1 MIDIESEIFDV
12 VSKKLKEKYN
22 PIYVTGEIVKSPPSF
37 PCVSIVEMDNQ
48 VYRHTRTSSITENH
62 AQLMYE
68 VNVYSNLSKRKK
80 AETKGILAIVDTELG
95 KLGFTRIMTSPI
107 PNGDDATIYRR
118 IARYRA
124 VVSKD
129 KVIYRR

>member
-1 MIDIESEIFDV
+1 MIDIESEIFDI

-37 PCVSIVEMDNQ
+37 PCVSIVERDNQ
-48 VYRHTRTSSITENH
+48 VYRHTRTSSATENH
-62 AQLMYE
+62 AELMYE
-68 VNVYSNLSKRKK
+68 VNVYSNLVKRKK
-80 AETKGILAIVDTELG
+80 AETKGILAIVDKEFA

-107 PNGDDATIYRR
+107 SNGEEATIYRM

-124 VVSKD
+124 VVSKE